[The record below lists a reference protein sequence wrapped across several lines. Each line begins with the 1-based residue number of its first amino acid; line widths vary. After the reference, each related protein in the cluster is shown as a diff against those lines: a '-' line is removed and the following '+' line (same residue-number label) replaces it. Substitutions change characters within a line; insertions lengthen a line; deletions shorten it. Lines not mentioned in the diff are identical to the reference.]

1 MPEGEA
7 SIEVVTFGCRLNIV
21 ESEAMRSAARAAGE
35 RDLVIINS
43 CAVTAGATR
52 DAGRAVRRIARER
65 PGAFIAVT
73 GCAAQTEPQRF
84 LAMPS
89 VDRVIA
95 NDAKTLPETW
105 AHLRYSDSVWIDAPP
120 GGHRRRR
127 AETPEGFEGHT
138 RSFLQIQNGCDHSCT
153 FCIIPRGRGPSR
165 SSLPDAIIADA
176 RRAVAH
182 GAAEIVLTG
191 VDLTSWGHDL
201 PGGLRLG
208 GLVQALL
215 DAVPDLARLRLSS
228 LDCIEIDDDL
238 LEAMAHEP
246 RLMPHVHLSLQAG
259 DDLIL
264 KRMKRR
270 HSRAQAIELCA
281 RLRALRPDMALS
293 ADLIAGFP
301 TESEAMFQN
310 TLALVEDCG
319 LASLHVFPFS
329 PRPGTPA
336 ALMPA
341 VHPEEVRE
349 RARRLRVAGDAAAA
363 RHRQA
368 RIGTKTLLL
377 MERGGVG
384 RMPDFTKV
392 QLAGQQ
398 PGALVPAL
406 VTHEADGLLHGQCAD
421 VHGRP

>member
-1 MPEGEA
+1 MPDRA
-7 SIEVVTFGCRLNIV
+7 AVIELVTFGCRLNIV
-21 ESEAMRSAARAAGE
+21 ESEAMRRAASAAGE

-43 CAVTAGATR
+43 CAVTAEATR

-65 PGAFIAVT
+65 PGTFIAVT

-84 LAMPS
+84 LDMPG

-95 NDAKTLPETW
+95 NDAKTLAETW
-105 AHLRYSDSVWIDAPP
+105 VNLRSAAGTWSGAQPSSHQHRPAPP
-120 GGHRRRR
+120 
-127 AETPEGFEGHT
+127 GFEGHT

-165 SSLPDAIIADA
+165 SSTMDEIIADA
-176 RRAVAH
+176 RLVVAS
-182 GAAEIVLTG
+182 GVAEIVLTG

-201 PGGLRLG
+201 PGNLRLG
-208 GLVQALL
+208 NLVRTLL
-215 DAVPDLARLRLSS
+215 RAVPDLARLRLSS
-228 LDCIEIDDDL
+228 LDCIEIDEDL
-238 LEAMAHEP
+238 LAVWGEEP

-270 HSRAQAIELCA
+270 HTRAQAVALCT

-301 TESEAMFQN
+301 TETEAMFQN

-319 LASLHVFPFS
+319 LTSLHVFPFS

-336 ALMPA
+336 TRMPA
-341 VHPEEVRE
+341 VHGTKVRE
-349 RARRLRVAGDAAAA
+349 RAAQLRAAGEAAAA
-363 RHRQA
+363 RHRLGK
-368 RIGTKTLLL
+368 IGTRPMLL

-384 RMPDFTKV
+384 RTPDFTRV
-392 QLAGQQ
+392 RLADQT
-398 PGALVPAL
+398 PGALVQAL
-406 VTHEADGLLHGQCAD
+406 ITHEDKGLLHGQCLSTD
-421 VHGRP
+421 DRH